1 MKKRVLALML
11 VLGMTLS
18 LAACGSSNDKKS
30 DDTKQRQLTKIA
42 RRKGQL

>member
-18 LAACGSSNDKKS
+18 LVEAVMTKS
-30 DDTKQRQLTKIA
+30 LTTQKQRQLTKIA
-42 RRKGQL
+42 RRK